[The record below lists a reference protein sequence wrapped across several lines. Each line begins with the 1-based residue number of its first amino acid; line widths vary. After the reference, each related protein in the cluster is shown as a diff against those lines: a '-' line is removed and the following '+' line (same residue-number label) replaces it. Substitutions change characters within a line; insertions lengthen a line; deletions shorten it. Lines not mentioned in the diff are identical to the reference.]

1 MNPRYAPDTANAKI
15 LGVCAGIAR
24 SAGWDPIFV
33 RLGAIVAL
41 LALGPV
47 AVLAYVLAAWLGD

>member
-24 SAGWDPIFV
+24 SAG
-33 RLGAIVAL
+33 
-41 LALGPV
+41 
-47 AVLAYVLAAWLGD
+47 